1 MEALPAERPYPAYEA
16 GVKLTAGE
24 QMIEGRGLVLAAM
37 GPGPPGCDPSSVA
50 LRCAIVDDK
59 PEFLEAAR
67 NLLERQGVAV
77 VGLVSSGADA
87 VERVQELAPDVTLV
101 DVDLGGASGFELARR
116 LPDTQVIL
124 ISAYDEEDFAELV
137 AESPAAGFLS
147 KPQLSRGAIS
157 DLLSR
162 S

>member
-1 MEALPAERPYPAYEA
+1 
-16 GVKLTAGE
+16 
-24 QMIEGRGLVLAAM
+24 
-37 GPGPPGCDPSSVA
+37 VA

-77 VGLVSSGADA
+77 VGLVSSAADA

-147 KPQLSRGAIS
+147 KPQLSRRAIS
-157 DLLSR
+157 DLLGR
-162 S
+162 R

>member
-1 MEALPAERPYPAYEA
+1 MRAWH
-16 GVKLTAGE
+16 
-24 QMIEGRGLVLAAM
+24 AAK
-37 GPGPPGCDPSSVA
+37 VA

-77 VGLVSSGADA
+77 VGLVSTAADA

-101 DVDLGGASGFELARR
+101 DVDLGDASGFDIARR
-116 LPDTQVIL
+116 LADTPVIL

-137 AESPAAGFLS
+137 ADSPAAGFLS
-147 KPQLSRGAIS
+147 KSALSRRAIA
-157 DLLSR
+157 DLLDR
-162 S
+162 R

>member
-1 MEALPAERPYPAYEA
+1 VRAWH
-16 GVKLTAGE
+16 
-24 QMIEGRGLVLAAM
+24 AAK
-37 GPGPPGCDPSSVA
+37 VA

-77 VGLVSSGADA
+77 VGLVSTAADA

-101 DVDLGGASGFELARR
+101 DVDLGDASGFDIARR
-116 LPDTQVIL
+116 LTDTPVIL

-137 AESPAAGFLS
+137 ADSPAAGFLS
-147 KPQLSRGAIS
+147 KSALSRRAIA
-157 DLLSR
+157 DLLDR
-162 S
+162 R

>member
-1 MEALPAERPYPAYEA
+1 MLNTLAGAVKGRPSAVERTAFQLPAMR
-16 GVKLTAGE
+16 
-24 QMIEGRGLVLAAM
+24 RGSRWWHAA
-37 GPGPPGCDPSSVA
+37 SVA

-77 VGLVSSGADA
+77 VGLVSRAADA
-87 VERVQELAPDVTLV
+87 VERVQELAPDVALV
-101 DVDLGGASGFELARR
+101 DVDLGDASGFDIARR
-116 LPDTQVIL
+116 LADTRVIL

-147 KPQLSRGAIS
+147 KSALSRGAIA
-157 DLLSR
+157 DLLDGR
-162 S
+162 

>member
-1 MEALPAERPYPAYEA
+1 VRAWH
-16 GVKLTAGE
+16 
-24 QMIEGRGLVLAAM
+24 AAK
-37 GPGPPGCDPSSVA
+37 VA

-77 VGLVSSGADA
+77 VGLVSTAADA

-101 DVDLGGASGFELARR
+101 DVDLGDASGFDIARR
-116 LPDTQVIL
+116 LADTPVIL

-137 AESPAAGFLS
+137 ADSPAAGFLS
-147 KPQLSRGAIS
+147 KSALSRRAIA
-157 DLLSR
+157 DLLDR
-162 S
+162 R